1 MAVGTATAAGQD
13 NAALIR
19 RQALA
24 GPSGPA
30 GLIQNAK
37 VFGMA
42 LFACLGGYLQSV
54 PA

>member
-19 RQALA
+19 RKALA